1 MLHALKR
8 QPPPAAV
15 QDPLIAG
22 IRSGTLSR
30 LDRSSMELI
39 VRGAFT
45 SIQPRAILEENH
57 HLFLGAHPP
66 LLDERARIW
75 LAA

>member
-1 MLHALKR
+1 
-8 QPPPAAV
+8 
-15 QDPLIAG
+15 
-22 IRSGTLSR
+22 
-30 LDRSSMELI
+30 MELI